1 MKWKN
6 FEGKSTRKLSMMK
19 NTGDELFKG
28 FNENREIRV
37 NNHLFLTSRIFLFL
51 RERYI
56 YNLEGIR
63 I

>member
-1 MKWKN
+1 
-6 FEGKSTRKLSMMK
+6 MMK